1 MGRVSCRRTLN
12 KYFPKN
18 DYPKMLL
25 RKYEIYQWSND
36 IVYQFITSFVAL
48 LAEDHRF
55 FLILR
60 RNRNAHDLRGL

>member
-1 MGRVSCRRTLN
+1 
-12 KYFPKN
+12 
-18 DYPKMLL
+18 MLL

-55 FLILR
+55 FLILH